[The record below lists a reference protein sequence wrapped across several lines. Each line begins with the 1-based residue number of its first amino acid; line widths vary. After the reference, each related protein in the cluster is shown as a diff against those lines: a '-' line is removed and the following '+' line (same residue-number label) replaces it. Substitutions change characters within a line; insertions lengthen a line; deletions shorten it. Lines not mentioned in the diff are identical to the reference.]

1 MNYLCLHTL
10 RADCNVNLFQHQ
22 RNLVFASTRSVQIAT
37 RFKRQTIANES
48 LCLHTLRADCNEI
61 PSYSDVFGEDFAS
74 TRSVQIATPRLT
86 RAGSGTGPL
95 PPHAPCRLQQGR
107 QLAGAACQTLPPHAP
122 CRLQPRLHSTAT
134 KSRPLPPHAPCR
146 LQRGCHPRAARPG
159 GFASTRSVQIA
170 TRSSV
175 SSIHWQ
181 QSFASTRSVQIA
193 TRRTMPGG
201 AAIFLCLHTLRADC
215 NGRNAQN
222 AICTFQNVC

>member
-1 MNYLCLHTL
+1 M
-10 RADCNVNLFQHQ
+10 
-22 RNLVFASTRSVQIAT
+22 QIAT

-193 TRRTMPGG
+193 TRCPSSRSTGTSLPPHAPCRLQLMQY
-201 AAIFLCLHTLRADC
+201 FEE
-215 NGRNAQN
+215 NGRSVFASTRSVQIATRQLSAALQPN
-222 AICTFQNVC
+222 